1 MPKLFAFIKWETN
14 TIVVDTLIRPE
25 TSESKIETASTTSVS
40 RASSLKQANQP
51 EGPISLKPEEIRQII
66 EILPHRYPFLLVD
79 RVTEHVQG
87 ERIKGYKNV
96 TFNEPFFQ
104 GHFPGDP
111 IMPGVLQLE
120 ALAQLGAIL
129 MLQTESAK
137 GKMMVFAGMDKV
149 RFRRMVVPG
158 DKLEMECVLSK
169 FRFPIGKS
177 VCKAYVDGQIVVEGE
192 LMFSI
197 VDRSK

>member
-1 MPKLFAFIKWETN
+1 MLDTVTRSESSEVSEELASSN
-14 TIVVDTLIRPE
+14 TAPSTSFKIPSDSDEPVYLEPE
-25 TSESKIETASTTSVS
+25 T
-40 RASSLKQANQP
+40 
-51 EGPISLKPEEIRQII
+51 IRQII
-66 EILPHRYPFLLVD
+66 EILPHRYPFLLLD
-79 RVTEHVQG
+79 RITEH
-87 ERIKGYKNV
+87 IKDKKICGYKNV

-129 MLQTESAK
+129 MLQTPPAR
-137 GKMMVFAGMDKV
+137 GKLMVFAGMDKV

-158 DKLEMECVLSK
+158 DKLEMECVLTK

-177 VCKAYVDGQIVVEGE
+177 ICKAYVDGEVVVEGE

-197 VDRSK
+197 VNRVK